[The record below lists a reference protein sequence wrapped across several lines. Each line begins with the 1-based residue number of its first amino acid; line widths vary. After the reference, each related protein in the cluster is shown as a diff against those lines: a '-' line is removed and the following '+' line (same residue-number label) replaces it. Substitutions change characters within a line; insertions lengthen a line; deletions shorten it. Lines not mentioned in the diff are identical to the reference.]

1 MESLSAFLHS
11 RPEEKRVEEDEEVV
25 TRERRGRKS
34 RVKER
39 DGGDMTVG
47 KKKKLGK
54 DGQCI
59 CNLVH

>member
-1 MESLSAFLHS
+1 M
-11 RPEEKRVEEDEEVV
+11 EEDEEVV

-39 DGGDMTVG
+39 DEGNMTVG
-47 KKKKLGK
+47 KNWSIVEKRRLGK

>member
-1 MESLSAFLHS
+1 M
-11 RPEEKRVEEDEEVV
+11 EEDEEVV

-47 KKKKLGK
+47 KKKRLGK